1 MSAGGMSAGG
11 SIGRR
16 AARALSLRRFVRRLI
31 AEWRAGRPAE
41 DCLADLSRRFAQE
54 ADET

>member
-1 MSAGGMSAGG
+1 MSVGG

-16 AARALSLRRFVRRLI
+16 AARALSLRRLVRRLI
-31 AEWRAGRPAE
+31 SEWRAGRPAE
-41 DCLADLSRRFAQE
+41 DCMAELSQRFQQQ